1 MATAAHEQTHDGTEK
16 SSTRLLIPQSYQTP
30 NFYADKLKR
39 LLTPEQYAVLD
50 DVARCVFGWQVRSRP
65 VSVSQV
71 AERCDMDVKTVR
83 KHMKFLKQAGII
95 RVDDRPGKS
104 GMVEPAMSEEGIQWE
119 GLAACR
125 ESRRNGVKSRLQKA
139 QRKAERTEEATPPPT
154 IDPPQPLVGVPT
166 VGGTSPTNGWEDKKP
181 SYKPTVVPE
190 RVGTP
195 SASPLA
201 PVSPGLQPYYSLVR
215 RFCKY
220 ETAHLKPQR
229 HAQILEQ
236 AQTCLD
242 AEYPLPFLTEYVTWV
257 HEERWP
263 GIRPWPSQFFD
274 FLDAFT
280 EVYETRDAEARA
292 EEEHERKVA
301 ERERLEE
308 EKERR
313 DAAEQAE
320 ASLQVKARKKQK
332 LLDYQISL
340 MRTFNAPREF
350 YENLS
355 EPYDPERLKAM
366 LLPLARAESQT
377 AGGTAHG

>member
-1 MATAAHEQTHDGTEK
+1 MQGKRQYQQYRTFLSLYGEFMGSNGIALRDALLVHTDETGKCYPSHQTLKEMTGLSIPTIIKTEFFLEGLGIISIERRNK
-16 SSTRLLIPQSYQTP
+16 GGKQSHLYTLTSLDLLLHQT
-30 NFYADKLKR
+30 K
-39 LLTPEQYAVLD
+39 T
-50 DVARCVFGWQVRSRP
+50 
-65 VSVSQV
+65 
-71 AERCDMDVKTVR
+71 DVKN
-83 KHMKFLKQAGII
+83 KHTDVKNLYIAQKKSTPKEQSD
-95 RVDDRPGKS
+95 VKNEEDRCKDS
-104 GMVEPAMSEEGIQWE
+104 LHE
-119 GLAACR
+119 
-125 ESRRNGVKSRLQKA
+125 
-139 QRKAERTEEATPPPT
+139 
-154 IDPPQPLVGVPT
+154 VGVR
-166 VGGTSPTNGWEDKKP
+166 GLDLSNTNVLGC
-181 SYKPTVVPE
+181 
-190 RVGTP
+190 TP
-195 SASPLA
+195 A
-201 PVSPGLQPYYSLVR
+201 PVSPELQPYYSLVR